1 MVNMTLAIPEILNKK
16 MKMFSDIK
24 WTEVARN
31 AIEERI
37 SDLETMNAI
46 ASKSR
51 LTTNDALEL
60 SKRINKSA
68 ARKFLA

>member
-51 LTTNDALEL
+51 LTTKDALEL